1 MTESAHTP
9 RNVLVTGGAGFIG
22 LNFVKYLL
30 GTHYDLN
37 VVTLD
42 LLTYAASPGD
52 LAAVEGEGRHVFI
65 HGDIADEKLVRQ
77 LLHDHA
83 IDTIAHFAAESHV
96 DRSIDGP
103 AAFVHTNIVGTFAL
117 LEAARE
123 AWLDGTPVG
132 TVRFHQVSTDE
143 VYGALHDDDPPFNE
157 RTPYAPNSPYAA
169 SKAGADHLVRAYH
182 RTYGLP
188 VTLTNC
194 SNNYGPHQHAE
205 KFIPTV
211 IRSCLAGRPI
221 PIYGAGKNVRDWL
234 HVRDHCTAIDIV
246 IRRGRIG
253 ETYLVGAGNEA
264 RNIELARI
272 ICRIMD
278 ELRPRAGGAH
288 EELISSVADR
298 PGHDFRYAIDG
309 SKLSG
314 ELGWGPSSRFDEGL
328 RETVQWYLDRWSVNP
343 PPDLPDRK
351 RTVAVSD

>member
-1 MTESAHTP
+1 MTEMTHTP

-30 GTHYDLN
+30 GTYGDVN
-37 VVTLD
+37 VITLD
-42 LLTYAASPGD
+42 LLTYAASPED
-52 LAAVEGEGRHVFI
+52 LAAVDGGGRHLFVR
-65 HGDIADEKLVRQ
+65 GDVADQALVGE
-77 LLHDHA
+77 LLSGHA

-103 AAFVHTNIVGTFAL
+103 AAFVHTNVVGTFAL

-123 AWLDGTPVG
+123 TWLESPRAA

-143 VYGALHDDDPPFNE
+143 VYGALHDGDPPFNE

-211 IRSCLAGRPI
+211 IRSCLAERPI

-234 HVRDHCTAIDIV
+234 HVRDHCQAIDLV
-246 IRRGRIG
+246 IRRGRVG

-264 RNIELARI
+264 RNIELARS

-278 ELRPRAGGAH
+278 ELRPRAGLTH
-288 EELISSVADR
+288 EELLASVADR

-309 SKLSG
+309 SKLAS
-314 ELGWGPSSRFDEGL
+314 ELGWAPSAGFEEGL
-328 RETVQWYLDRWSVNP
+328 RETVQWYLDRWSRTP
-343 PPDLPDRK
+343 PPDLPERK
-351 RTVAVSD
+351 RTVAVSG